1 MGLSYLATNPE
12 GQRWVI
18 TPEKTDYKENA
29 STNAADTYQTAIDLY
44 IAQEGKDGDEMKKM
58 VDKKK
63 ELLNKD
69 KANDDA
75 NKANAAL
82 NTANTKKN
90 EAYQNVVNIANNTV
104 GKDYKTQREFI
115 KQLDVDEA
123 TKTKL
128 ENSFNIFY
136 SNEKLPLASRWDP
149 KKALN
154 APVPL
159 SESYKN
165 TEFAATE
172 GTLDIVNAAL
182 KNASKAEPSKIF
194 NETDKKFTKKFIAQA
209 GFKSNEE
216 LVQFLEEQ
224 GETGTTLLTGLQAG
238 TLTKENLEKQ
248 KTKFDAT
255 ITELESK
262 KNNVGNTG
270 DVDTKFYK
278 TQTYIPSVKEAVAK
292 WETAKEEKDLD
303 VLLLYN
309 NDENDFY
316 RAHYAENS
324 PKDKSIRAYKAGR
337 IKNVNTEELLDID
350 KKLITNI
357 TALTPEERDAPGRTK
372 DATDATFEA
381 YLTKILGADE
391 IENTKKYGALA
402 QNVLK
407 DTIAELEKVKA
418 QEAQWDMYRN
428 LGGFAEI
435 LDLGSTLADSIRA
448 DVGVG
453 GFLPKGNDV
462 TKDLETQL
470 GNITGIQSHVTYNWQ
485 KWFDETLTKKYGID
499 YTEFAATEET
509 LDIVNAALKTEP
521 SKIFNE
527 TDKKFTKEFIAQAGF
542 KSNEELVQFL
552 GKQGETGTTLL
563 TVLQA
568 GTLTNENLENLEKQ
582 KTELDATIKELENK
596 KNRDLKLT
604 FKDGEKIPEE
614 VAVEASF
621 ARQFIDEYLKP
632 RFDYSKSM
640 DEFRDYM
647 NVDKEYKNP
656 FQTTD
661 RLTQIKDY
669 AYTQAKQ
676 IESKLKDETYN
687 ELYID
692 SNFDAAFYMN
702 PVDEY
707 ANENK
712 QNIYKK
718 QTETINATWESVQK
732 DPDQYIDLS
741 NSGSGTWAEYAYY
754 YGADLKN
761 QRDFAALHYDLIG
774 KRKNFDAAKDPAS
787 KLQEQLDKP
796 IYDKAQSIGTVFGEF
811 ITADGFADQLLK
823 NLNPLDNNEGW
834 KKVLAKFNL
843 DSDTSTDEVRD
854 AIKAG
859 ITTGSAQ
866 VIRDNIKELQELGKT
881 PTQKNLGA
889 SYIERPEEDTTS
901 TEKSELYN
909 KFKAAG
915 YKGTEQEFYS
925 DYMPDT
931 SPEDIRFLSSVTKG
945 KIPEIDTSF
954 LKSSDPFSMLDKIS
968 ELESPIPRS
977 TKKTKSDSYFKIGL
991 DDEEEDLPSADSFL
1005 GDYASLFK

>member
-1 MGLSYLATNPE
+1 MGLSYLATNLE
-12 GQRWVI
+12 GKRWLI
-18 TPEKTDYKENA
+18 TPEKTDYDESA
-29 STNAADTYQTAIDLY
+29 STSAAAKYQTAIDKY
-44 IAQEGKDGDEMKKM
+44 ISEGGKDGTEMKKM
-58 VDKKK
+58 VDKKAK
-63 ELLNKD
+63 LLTED
-69 KANDDA
+69 GANDTA

-82 NTANTKKN
+82 NIANTKKN
-90 EAYQNVVNIANNTV
+90 EAYQKVVNIAKNTV

-115 KQLDVDEA
+115 RQLDIDED

-128 ENSFNIFY
+128 ENSFDIFY
-136 SNEKLPLASRWDP
+136 SNEKVPSTSRWNP
-149 KKALN
+149 ENALE

-159 SESYKN
+159 SERSKN
-165 TEFAATE
+165 
-172 GTLDIVNAAL
+172 
-182 KNASKAEPSKIF
+182 K
-194 NETDKKFTKKFIAQA
+194 
-209 GFKSNEE
+209 
-216 LVQFLEEQ
+216 
-224 GETGTTLLTGLQAG
+224 
-238 TLTKENLEKQ
+238 
-248 KTKFDAT
+248 
-255 ITELESK
+255 
-262 KNNVGNTG
+262 G

-278 TQTYIPSVKEAVAK
+278 TQDIQSVKDAVTK
-292 WETAKEEKDLD
+292 WDTAVKEKDLD

-316 RAHYAENS
+316 RAHYADNS
-324 PKDKSIRAYKAGR
+324 PKDKSIRAYKAES
-337 IKNVNTEELLDID
+337 IEKVDKETLLNID
-350 KKLITNI
+350 KKLITDI
-357 TALTPEERDAPGRTK
+357 TALTPEEKSASGT
-372 DATDATFEA
+372 TFEA
-381 YLTKILGADE
+381 YLTNILGADE
-391 IENTKKYGALA
+391 IKNTKKYGALA

-453 GFLPKGNDV
+453 GFLPKGKDG

-470 GNITGIQSHVTYNWQ
+470 GNITGMQSHVTYNWQ

-509 LDIVNAALKTEP
+509 LDIVNAALKNALKTEP

-527 TDKKFTKEFIAQAGF
+527 TDKKFTKEFIEQAGF

-563 TVLQA
+563 TGLQA
-568 GTLTNENLENLEKQ
+568 GTLTKENLEDQ
-582 KTELDATIKELENK
+582 KTKLNKTIADLEGK
-596 KNRDLKLT
+596 KNRDLELT

-640 DEFRDYM
+640 DEFTDYM

-676 IESKLKDETYN
+676 IEEDLKDKTYN

-712 QNIYKK
+712 QAIYKE
-718 QTETINATWESVQK
+718 QIETINATWENVKKEPNQLI
-732 DPDQYIDLS
+732 DPT
-741 NSGSGTWAEYAYY
+741 NPGSGTWAEYAYY
-754 YGADLKN
+754 YGADLTK
-761 QRDFAALHYDLIG
+761 QKDFAALHYDLIG
-774 KRKNFDAAKDPAS
+774 KRSKFDAAEDPAS
-787 KLQEQLDKP
+787 KLQRQLNKP

-811 ITADGFADQLLK
+811 ITADGFADQVLK
-823 NLNPLDNNEGW
+823 TINPLDNNEGW
-834 KKVLAKFNL
+834 KKIINKFNL
-843 DSDTSTDEVRD
+843 DSDTSTDDVRD
-854 AIKAG
+854 AIKAS

-866 VIRDNIKELQELGKT
+866 VIRNNIKELQELGKT

-889 SYIERPEEDTTS
+889 SYIERPETDTAA

-909 KFKAAG
+909 KFKTAG

-925 DYMPDT
+925 NYMPDT
-931 SPEDIRFLSSVTKG
+931 SPEDIKFLSSVTKG

-954 LKSSDPFSMLDKIS
+954 LKSSDPFAMLDKIS
-968 ELESPIPRS
+968 ELESPVPKS
-977 TKKTKSDSYFKIGL
+977 TKKVKSDSYFKIGL

>member
-18 TPEKTDYKENA
+18 TPENTKNKKDESYDTTETTAAELTTDEGWGYDGKWYKQGQAHYPPNYEKPVTKTRSVD
-29 STNAADTYQTAIDLY
+29 DTDT
-44 IAQEGKDGDEMKKM
+44 
-58 VDKKK
+58 
-63 ELLNKD
+63 
-69 KANDDA
+69 
-75 NKANAAL
+75 

-128 ENSFNIFY
+128 VNSFNIFY

-159 SESYKN
+159 SERYK
-165 TEFAATE
+165 
-172 GTLDIVNAAL
+172 
-182 KNASKAEPSKIF
+182 
-194 NETDKKFTKKFIAQA
+194 
-209 GFKSNEE
+209 
-216 LVQFLEEQ
+216 
-224 GETGTTLLTGLQAG
+224 
-238 TLTKENLEKQ
+238 
-248 KTKFDAT
+248 
-255 ITELESK
+255 
-262 KNNVGNTG
+262 NTG
-270 DVDTKFYK
+270 DVNTEFYK
-278 TQTYIPSVKEAVAK
+278 TQDIPSVKEAVAK
-292 WETAKEEKDLD
+292 WETAKEEGDLD

-324 PKDKSIRAYKAGR
+324 PKDKSIRAYKTEK
-337 IKNVNTEELLDID
+337 IKDVDTEKLLDSD
-350 KKLITNI
+350 KKLITDI
-357 TALTPEERDAPGRTK
+357 TALTPEERDEPGRTK
-372 DATDATFEA
+372 DETDATFEA

-391 IENTKKYGALA
+391 IEDTKKYGALA

-453 GFLPKGNDV
+453 GFLPKGKDV

-470 GNITGIQSHVTYNWQ
+470 GNITGMQSHVTYNWQ

-509 LDIVNAALKTEP
+509 LDIVNAALKNASKTEP

-527 TDKKFTKEFIAQAGF
+527 TDKKFTKEFIAQTGF

-568 GTLTNENLENLEKQ
+568 GTLTKENLENLEKQ
-582 KTELDATIKELENK
+582 KTNLNATITELEGK
-596 KNRDLKLT
+596 KNRNLKLT

-669 AYTQAKQ
+669 AYTQAKE
-676 IESKLKDETYN
+676 IATNLKDETYN
-687 ELYID
+687 ELYIN
-692 SNFDAAFYMN
+692 STFDENFYMN
-702 PVDEY
+702 PVDKY
-707 ANENK
+707 ASENK

-732 DPDQYIDLS
+732 DPDQYIDLT
-741 NSGSGTWAEYAYY
+741 NPNSGTWAEYAYY
-754 YGADLKN
+754 HGADLTK
-761 QRDFAALHYDLIG
+761 QKDFATLHYDLIG
-774 KRKNFDAAKDPAS
+774 KRKNFDVAKDPAS
-787 KLQEQLDKP
+787 KLQEKLDLP
-796 IYDKAQSIGTVFGEF
+796 IYEKAQSIGTVFGEF
-811 ITADGFADQLLK
+811 ITADGFADQVVK
-823 NLNPLDNNEGW
+823 NINPLDNNEGW

-854 AIKAG
+854 AIKAS
-859 ITTGSAQ
+859 ITTGPAQ
-866 VIRDNIKELQELGKT
+866 IIRDNIKELQELGKT

-889 SYIERPEEDTTS
+889 SYIERPETDTTS

-909 KFKAAG
+909 KFKTAG

-925 DYMPDT
+925 NYMPDT

-945 KIPEIDTSF
+945 KIPEVDTSF
-954 LKSSDPFSMLDKIS
+954 LKGSDPFSMLDKIS

-977 TKKTKSDSYFKIGL
+977 TKKTKADSYFKIEL

>member
-18 TPEKTDYKENA
+18 TPENTENKKDESYDTTETTAAEWTTDEGWGADGKWYKQGKGHYPPPYEKSVTKTRSVD
-29 STNAADTYQTAIDLY
+29 DTDT
-44 IAQEGKDGDEMKKM
+44 
-58 VDKKK
+58 
-63 ELLNKD
+63 
-69 KANDDA
+69 
-75 NKANAAL
+75 

-90 EAYQNVVNIANNTV
+90 KAYQYLVNIANNTV

-136 SNEKLPLASRWDP
+136 SNEKLPLKSRWDP
-149 KKALN
+149 NKALN

-159 SESYKN
+159 SERYK
-165 TEFAATE
+165 
-172 GTLDIVNAAL
+172 
-182 KNASKAEPSKIF
+182 
-194 NETDKKFTKKFIAQA
+194 
-209 GFKSNEE
+209 
-216 LVQFLEEQ
+216 
-224 GETGTTLLTGLQAG
+224 
-238 TLTKENLEKQ
+238 
-248 KTKFDAT
+248 
-255 ITELESK
+255 
-262 KNNVGNTG
+262 NTG
-270 DVDTKFYK
+270 DVNTEFYK
-278 TQTYIPSVKEAVAK
+278 TQDIPSVKEAVAK

-309 NDENDFY
+309 NNENDFY

-324 PKDKSIRAYKAGR
+324 PKDKSIRAYKAEK
-337 IKNVNTEELLDID
+337 IKDVDTEKLLDID
-350 KKLITNI
+350 KKLITDI
-357 TALTPEERDAPGRTK
+357 AKLTPEQKDAPGT
-372 DATDATFEA
+372 TFEA
-381 YLTKILGADE
+381 YLTNILGADE
-391 IENTKKYGALA
+391 IEDTKKYGALA

-509 LDIVNAALKTEP
+509 LDIVNAALKNALKAEP

-527 TDKKFTKEFIAQAGF
+527 TDKKFTKEFIAQTGF

-563 TVLQA
+563 TGLQA
-568 GTLTNENLENLEKQ
+568 GTLTKENLEEQ
-582 KTELDATIKELENK
+582 KTKLDATITELESK

-669 AYTQAKQ
+669 AYEQAKQ
-676 IESKLKDETYN
+676 IATNLKDETYN
-687 ELYID
+687 ELYIN
-692 SNFDAAFYMN
+692 STFDENFYMN

-712 QNIYKK
+712 QNIYKE
-718 QTETINATWESVQK
+718 QTETINATWESVK
-732 DPDQYIDLS
+732 NNPDQLIDPTNPS
-741 NSGSGTWAEYAYY
+741 SGTWAEYAYY
-754 YGADLKN
+754 YGSDLTK

-787 KLQEQLDKP
+787 KLQEKLDQP
-796 IYDKAQSIGTVFGEF
+796 IYEKAQSIGTVFGEF

-834 KKVLAKFNL
+834 KKVLAKFDL

-945 KIPEIDTSF
+945 KIPEVDTSF

-968 ELESPIPRS
+968 ELESPVPRS

>member
-18 TPEKTDYKENA
+18 TPENTENKKDESYDTTETTAAEWTTDEGWGADGKWYKQGKGHYPPPYEKSVTKTRSVD
-29 STNAADTYQTAIDLY
+29 DTDT
-44 IAQEGKDGDEMKKM
+44 
-58 VDKKK
+58 
-63 ELLNKD
+63 
-69 KANDDA
+69 
-75 NKANAAL
+75 

-136 SNEKLPLASRWDP
+136 SNEKLPLKSRWDP
-149 KKALN
+149 NKALN

-159 SESYKN
+159 SERYK
-165 TEFAATE
+165 
-172 GTLDIVNAAL
+172 
-182 KNASKAEPSKIF
+182 
-194 NETDKKFTKKFIAQA
+194 
-209 GFKSNEE
+209 
-216 LVQFLEEQ
+216 
-224 GETGTTLLTGLQAG
+224 
-238 TLTKENLEKQ
+238 
-248 KTKFDAT
+248 
-255 ITELESK
+255 
-262 KNNVGNTG
+262 NTG
-270 DVDTKFYK
+270 DVNTEFYK
-278 TQTYIPSVKEAVAK
+278 TQDIPSVKEAVAK

-309 NDENDFY
+309 NNENDFY

-324 PKDKSIRAYKAGR
+324 PKDKSIRAYKAEK
-337 IKNVNTEELLDID
+337 IKDVDTEKLLDID
-350 KKLITNI
+350 KKLITDI
-357 TALTPEERDAPGRTK
+357 AKLTPEEKDAPGT
-372 DATDATFEA
+372 TFEA
-381 YLTKILGADE
+381 YLTNILGADE

-453 GFLPKGNDV
+453 GFLPKDNDV

-509 LDIVNAALKTEP
+509 LDIVNAALKNALKAEP

-527 TDKKFTKEFIAQAGF
+527 TDKKFTKEFIAQTGF

-563 TVLQA
+563 TGLQA
-568 GTLTNENLENLEKQ
+568 GTLTKENLEEQ
-582 KTELDATIKELENK
+582 KTKLDAIITELESK

-669 AYTQAKQ
+669 AYEQAKH
-676 IESKLKDETYN
+676 IATNLKDETYN
-687 ELYID
+687 ELYIN
-692 SNFDAAFYMN
+692 STFDENFYMN
-702 PVDEY
+702 PVDKY

-712 QNIYKK
+712 QNIYKE
-718 QTETINATWESVQK
+718 QTETINATWESVK
-732 DPDQYIDLS
+732 NNPDQLIDPT
-741 NSGSGTWAEYAYY
+741 NPGSGTWAEYAYY
-754 YGADLKN
+754 YGSDLKK

-787 KLQEQLDKP
+787 KLQEKLDQP
-796 IYDKAQSIGTVFGEF
+796 IYEKAQSIGTVFGEF

-834 KKVLAKFNL
+834 KKVLAKFDL

-945 KIPEIDTSF
+945 KIPEVDTSF

>member
-18 TPEKTDYKENA
+18 TPENTENKKDESYDTTETTAAEWTTDEGWGADGKWYKQGKGHYPPPYEKSVTKTRSVD
-29 STNAADTYQTAIDLY
+29 DTDT
-44 IAQEGKDGDEMKKM
+44 
-58 VDKKK
+58 
-63 ELLNKD
+63 
-69 KANDDA
+69 
-75 NKANAAL
+75 

-136 SNEKLPLASRWDP
+136 SNEKLPLKSRWDP
-149 KKALN
+149 NKALN

-159 SESYKN
+159 SERYK
-165 TEFAATE
+165 
-172 GTLDIVNAAL
+172 
-182 KNASKAEPSKIF
+182 
-194 NETDKKFTKKFIAQA
+194 
-209 GFKSNEE
+209 
-216 LVQFLEEQ
+216 
-224 GETGTTLLTGLQAG
+224 
-238 TLTKENLEKQ
+238 
-248 KTKFDAT
+248 
-255 ITELESK
+255 
-262 KNNVGNTG
+262 NTG
-270 DVDTKFYK
+270 DVNTEFYK
-278 TQTYIPSVKEAVAK
+278 TQDIPSVKEAVAK

-309 NDENDFY
+309 NNENDFY

-324 PKDKSIRAYKAGR
+324 PKDKSIRAYKAEK
-337 IKNVNTEELLDID
+337 IKDVDTEKLLDID
-350 KKLITNI
+350 KKLITDI
-357 TALTPEERDAPGRTK
+357 AKLTPEQKDAPGT
-372 DATDATFEA
+372 TFEA
-381 YLTKILGADE
+381 YLTNILGADE

-509 LDIVNAALKTEP
+509 LDIVNAALKNALKAEP

-527 TDKKFTKEFIAQAGF
+527 TDKKFTKEFIAQTGF

-563 TVLQA
+563 TGLQA
-568 GTLTNENLENLEKQ
+568 GTLTKENLEEQ
-582 KTELDATIKELENK
+582 KTKLDATITELESK

-669 AYTQAKQ
+669 AYEQAKQ
-676 IESKLKDETYN
+676 IATNLKDETYN
-687 ELYID
+687 ELYIN
-692 SNFDAAFYMN
+692 STFDENFYMN

-712 QNIYKK
+712 QNIYKE
-718 QTETINATWESVQK
+718 QTETINATWESVK
-732 DPDQYIDLS
+732 NNPDQLIDPT
-741 NSGSGTWAEYAYY
+741 NPGSGTWAEYAYY
-754 YGADLKN
+754 YGSDLTK

-787 KLQEQLDKP
+787 KLQEKLDQP
-796 IYDKAQSIGTVFGEF
+796 IYEKAQSIGTVFGEF

-834 KKVLAKFNL
+834 KKVLAKFDL

-945 KIPEIDTSF
+945 KIPEVDTSF

-968 ELESPIPRS
+968 ELESPVPRS

>member
-18 TPEKTDYKENA
+18 TREKTDNTKTVTHDYEETQPA
-29 STNAADTYQTAIDLY
+29 ELTNAAGFDA
-44 IAQEGKDGDEMKKM
+44 EGKYHKQGEWYYTAPKTVSKS
-58 VDKKK
+58 KQI
-63 ELLNKD
+63 EQ
-69 KANDDA
+69 ADDI
-75 NKANAAL
+75 L

-128 ENSFNIFY
+128 ENSFDIFY
-136 SNEKLPLASRWDP
+136 SNEKLPLKDRWDP
-149 KKALN
+149 NKALN

-159 SESYKN
+159 SERYKN
-165 TEFAATE
+165 NIE
-172 GTLDIVNAAL
+172 
-182 KNASKAEPSKIF
+182 
-194 NETDKKFTKKFIAQA
+194 
-209 GFKSNEE
+209 
-216 LVQFLEEQ
+216 
-224 GETGTTLLTGLQAG
+224 
-238 TLTKENLEKQ
+238 
-248 KTKFDAT
+248 
-255 ITELESK
+255 
-262 KNNVGNTG
+262 NTG
-270 DVDTKFYK
+270 DVNTEFYK
-278 TQTYIPSVKEAVAK
+278 TQDIPSVKEAVAK

-309 NDENDFY
+309 NNENDFY

-324 PKDKSIRAYKAGR
+324 PKDKSIRAYKAEK
-337 IKNVNTEELLDID
+337 IKDVDKETLLETD
-350 KKLITNI
+350 KKLITDI
-357 TALTPEERDAPGRTK
+357 AKLTPEEIQNSNTP
-372 DATDATFEA
+372 FEA

-407 DTIAELEKVKA
+407 DTIAELEKVKN

-435 LDLGSTLADSIRA
+435 LDIGSTLVNSIQA

-453 GFLPKGNDV
+453 GFLPKGSDI
-462 TKDLETQL
+462 TKGLETQL
-470 GNITGIQSHVTYNWQ
+470 GNITGIQSNVTYNWQ

-509 LDIVNAALKTEP
+509 LDIVNAALKNTLKTEP

-527 TDKKFTKEFIAQAGF
+527 TDKKFTKEFIEQAGF
-542 KSNEELVQFL
+542 KSNEDLVEFL
-552 GKQGETGTTLL
+552 GKQGETGTILL
-563 TVLQA
+563 TGLQA
-568 GTLTNENLENLEKQ
+568 GTLTKEDLEKQ
-582 KTELDATIKELENK
+582 KTNLNTTITELEGK
-596 KNRDLKLT
+596 KNRNLKLT
-604 FKDGEKIPEE
+604 FKDGKEIPEE

-669 AYTQAKQ
+669 AYSQAKQ
-676 IESKLKDETYN
+676 IETNLKDQNYN
-687 ELYID
+687 ENVMD
-692 SNFDAAFYMN
+692 SNFDADFYMN
-702 PVDEY
+702 PIDEY

-712 QNIYKK
+712 QAMYKIQREK
-718 QTETINATWESVQK
+718 INTTWQNVKK
-732 DPDQYIDLS
+732 DPTQLIDPT
-741 NSGSGTWAEYAYY
+741 NPGSGTWAEYAYY
-754 YGADLKN
+754 YGSDLTK

-774 KRKNFDAAKDPAS
+774 KRNNFDAAKDPAS
-787 KLQEQLDKP
+787 KLQEQLNKP

-811 ITADGFADQLLK
+811 ITADGFADKVVKTLG
-823 NLNPLDNNEGW
+823 PLDTNEGW

-843 DSDTSTDEVRD
+843 DADTPQDEIKD
-854 AIKAG
+854 AIKLS
-859 ITTGSAQ
+859 ITTGSAKA
-866 VIRDNIKELQELGKT
+866 IRDNIKELQELGET
-881 PTQKNLGA
+881 PTQKTLGV
-889 SYIERPEEDTTS
+889 SYIERPEVDTTS

-909 KFKAAG
+909 KFKTAG

-925 DYMPDT
+925 MYMPDT
-931 SPEDIRFLSSVTKG
+931 SPEDIKFLSSIASG
-945 KIPEIDTSF
+945 KTPTIDTSF
-954 LKSSDPFSMLDKIS
+954 LKSSDSFEILDKIS
-968 ELESPIPRS
+968 ELESPVPTL
-977 TKKTKSDSYFKIGL
+977 TKKVKSDSYFKIGL

>member
-18 TPEKTDYKENA
+18 TPENTENKKDESYDTTETTAAEWTTDEGWGADGKWYKQGKGHYPPPYEKSVTKTRSVD
-29 STNAADTYQTAIDLY
+29 DTDT
-44 IAQEGKDGDEMKKM
+44 
-58 VDKKK
+58 
-63 ELLNKD
+63 
-69 KANDDA
+69 
-75 NKANAAL
+75 

-90 EAYQNVVNIANNTV
+90 KAYQNVVNIANNTV

-136 SNEKLPLASRWDP
+136 SNEKLPLKSRWDP
-149 KKALN
+149 NKALN

-159 SESYKN
+159 SERYK
-165 TEFAATE
+165 
-172 GTLDIVNAAL
+172 
-182 KNASKAEPSKIF
+182 
-194 NETDKKFTKKFIAQA
+194 
-209 GFKSNEE
+209 
-216 LVQFLEEQ
+216 
-224 GETGTTLLTGLQAG
+224 
-238 TLTKENLEKQ
+238 
-248 KTKFDAT
+248 
-255 ITELESK
+255 
-262 KNNVGNTG
+262 NTG
-270 DVDTKFYK
+270 DVNTEFYK
-278 TQTYIPSVKEAVAK
+278 TQDIPSVKEAVAK

-309 NDENDFY
+309 NNENDFY
-316 RAHYAENS
+316 RAHYAEKS
-324 PKDKSIRAYKAGR
+324 PKDKSIRAYKTEK
-337 IKNVNTEELLDID
+337 IKDVDTEKLLDID
-350 KKLITNI
+350 KKLITDI
-357 TALTPEERDAPGRTK
+357 AKLTPEQKDAPGT
-372 DATDATFEA
+372 TFEA
-381 YLTKILGADE
+381 YLTNILGADE

-509 LDIVNAALKTEP
+509 LDIVNAALKNALKAEP

-527 TDKKFTKEFIAQAGF
+527 TDKKFTKEFIAQTGF

-563 TVLQA
+563 TGLQA
-568 GTLTNENLENLEKQ
+568 GTLTKENLEEQ
-582 KTELDATIKELENK
+582 KTKLDATITELESK

-669 AYTQAKQ
+669 AYEQAKQ
-676 IESKLKDETYN
+676 IATNLKDETYN
-687 ELYID
+687 ELYIN
-692 SNFDAAFYMN
+692 STFDENFYMN

-712 QNIYKK
+712 QNIYKE
-718 QTETINATWESVQK
+718 QTETINATWESVK
-732 DPDQYIDLS
+732 NNPDQLIDPTNPS
-741 NSGSGTWAEYAYY
+741 SGTWAEYAYY
-754 YGADLKN
+754 YGSDLTK

-787 KLQEQLDKP
+787 KLQEKLDQP
-796 IYDKAQSIGTVFGEF
+796 IYEKAQSIGTVFGEF

-834 KKVLAKFNL
+834 KKVLAKFDL

-945 KIPEIDTSF
+945 KIPEVDTSF

-968 ELESPIPRS
+968 ELESPVPRS

>member
-18 TPEKTDYKENA
+18 TPENTENKKDESYDTTETTAAEWTTDEGWGYDGKWYKQGQGHYPPNYEKPVTKTRSVD
-29 STNAADTYQTAIDLY
+29 DTDT
-44 IAQEGKDGDEMKKM
+44 
-58 VDKKK
+58 
-63 ELLNKD
+63 
-69 KANDDA
+69 
-75 NKANAAL
+75 

-104 GKDYKTQREFI
+104 GKDYKIQREFI

-128 ENSFNIFY
+128 VNSFNIFY
-136 SNEKLPLASRWDP
+136 SNEKLPLSSRWDP

-159 SESYKN
+159 SERYKN
-165 TEFAATE
+165 NIE
-172 GTLDIVNAAL
+172 
-182 KNASKAEPSKIF
+182 
-194 NETDKKFTKKFIAQA
+194 
-209 GFKSNEE
+209 
-216 LVQFLEEQ
+216 
-224 GETGTTLLTGLQAG
+224 
-238 TLTKENLEKQ
+238 
-248 KTKFDAT
+248 
-255 ITELESK
+255 
-262 KNNVGNTG
+262 NTG
-270 DVDTKFYK
+270 DVNTEFYK
-278 TQTYIPSVKEAVAK
+278 TQDIPSVKEAVAK
-292 WETAKEEKDLD
+292 WETAKEEGDLD

-324 PKDKSIRAYKAGR
+324 PKDKSIRAYKTEK
-337 IKNVNTEELLDID
+337 IKDVDTEKLLDID
-350 KKLITNI
+350 KKLITDI
-357 TALTPEERDAPGRTK
+357 TALTPGERAAPGRTK

-391 IENTKKYGALA
+391 IEDTKKYGALA

-521 SKIFNE
+521 SKIFNA
-527 TDKKFTKEFIAQAGF
+527 TDKKFTKEFIAQTGF

-552 GKQGETGTTLL
+552 GKQGETGATLL
-563 TVLQA
+563 TSLQA
-568 GTLTNENLENLEKQ
+568 GTLTEENLENLEKQ
-582 KTELDATIKELENK
+582 KTKLDATITELENK

-669 AYTQAKQ
+669 AYTQAKG
-676 IESKLKDETYN
+676 IAENLKYKEYN

-702 PVDEY
+702 PEDKY

-718 QTETINATWESVQK
+718 QTETINATWDSVKK
-732 DPDQYIDLS
+732 DPNQPIDLT
-741 NSGSGTWAEYAYY
+741 NPGSGTWAEYAYY
-754 YGADLKN
+754 YGADLTE

-787 KLQEQLDKP
+787 KLQEKLDQP
-796 IYDKAQSIGTVFGEF
+796 IYEKAQSIGTVFGEF

-889 SYIERPEEDTTS
+889 SYIERPETDTTS

-909 KFKAAG
+909 KFKTAG

-925 DYMPDT
+925 NYMPDT

-945 KIPEIDTSF
+945 KIPEVDTSF

-968 ELESPIPRS
+968 ELESPIPKS
-977 TKKTKSDSYFKIGL
+977 TKKTKSDSYFKIEL

>member
-1 MGLSYLATNPE
+1 
-12 GQRWVI
+12 VI
-18 TPEKTDYKENA
+18 TRENTENKKNESYDTTETTAAEWTTDEGWGADGKWYEQGKGHYPPPYEKSVTKTRSVDDTD
-29 STNAADTYQTAIDLY
+29 T
-44 IAQEGKDGDEMKKM
+44 
-58 VDKKK
+58 
-63 ELLNKD
+63 
-69 KANDDA
+69 
-75 NKANAAL
+75 

-90 EAYQNVVNIANNTV
+90 KAYQNVVNIANNTV
-104 GKDYKTQREFI
+104 GGEYKKHREFI
-115 KQLDVDEA
+115 RQLDIDEA

-128 ENSFNIFY
+128 ENSFDIFY
-136 SNEKLPLASRWDP
+136 SNEKLPLESRWDP
-149 KKALN
+149 TKALN

-172 GTLDIVNAAL
+172 ETLDIVNAAL
-182 KNASKAEPSKIF
+182 KNASKTEPSKIF
-194 NETDKKFTKKFIAQA
+194 NETDKKFTKKFIEQA

-216 LVQFLEEQ
+216 LVQLLEEQ

-238 TLTKENLEKQ
+238 TLTKENLEEQ
-248 KTKFDAT
+248 KTKLDAT

-278 TQTYIPSVKEAVAK
+278 TQTYIPSVKNAIDEWERAK
-292 WETAKEEKDLD
+292 KENDLD

-357 TALTPEERDAPGRTK
+357 TALTPEQKDAPGT
-372 DATDATFEA
+372 TFEA
-381 YLTKILGADE
+381 YLANILGADE
-391 IENTKKYGALA
+391 IKNTKKYGALA

-509 LDIVNAALKTEP
+509 LDIVNAALKNASKTEP

-527 TDKKFTKEFIAQAGF
+527 TDKKFTKKFIEQAGF
-542 KSNEELVQFL
+542 KSNEELVQL
-552 GKQGETGTTLL
+552 LEEQGETGTTLL
-563 TVLQA
+563 TGLQA
-568 GTLTNENLENLEKQ
+568 GTLTKENLEEQ
-582 KTELDATIKELENK
+582 KTKLDATITELESK

-669 AYTQAKQ
+669 AYEQAKQ
-676 IESKLKDETYN
+676 IATNLKDETYN
-687 ELYID
+687 ELYIN
-692 SNFDAAFYMN
+692 STFDENFYMN

-712 QNIYKK
+712 QNIYKE
-718 QTETINATWESVQK
+718 QTETINATWESVK
-732 DPDQYIDLS
+732 NNPDQLIDPT
-741 NSGSGTWAEYAYY
+741 NPGSGTWAEYAYY
-754 YGADLKN
+754 YGSDLTK

-787 KLQEQLDKP
+787 KLQEKLDQP
-796 IYDKAQSIGTVFGEF
+796 IYEKAQSIGTVFGEF
-811 ITADGFADQLLK
+811 ITADGFADQVVK
-823 NLNPLDNNEGW
+823 NINPLDNNEGW
-834 KKVLAKFNL
+834 KKVITKFNL

-854 AIKAG
+854 AIKAS
-859 ITTGSAQ
+859 ITTGSSQ
-866 VIRDNIKELQELGKT
+866 VIRNNIKELQELGKT

-889 SYIERPEEDTTS
+889 SYIERPEADTTS
-901 TEKSELYN
+901 AEKSELYN

-925 DYMPDT
+925 NYMPDT

-945 KIPEIDTSF
+945 KIPEVDTSF
-954 LKSSDPFSMLDKIS
+954 LKGSDPFAMLDKIS

-977 TKKTKSDSYFKIGL
+977 TKKAKSDSYFKIGL

>member
-18 TPEKTDYKENA
+18 TREKTDNTKTVTYEETQPPEL
-29 STNAADTYQTAIDLY
+29 TNAAGFDAKGKYHKQGEWYYTAPKTVSKSEQQ
-44 IAQEGKDGDEMKKM
+44 A
-58 VDKKK
+58 
-63 ELLNKD
+63 
-69 KANDDA
+69 DDI
-75 NKANAAL
+75 L

-149 KKALN
+149 NKALN

-159 SESYKN
+159 SERYKN

-372 DATDATFEA
+372 DETDATFEA

>member
-18 TPEKTDYKENA
+18 TPENTENKKDESYDTTETTAAEWTTDEGWGADGKWYKQGKGHYPPPYEKSVTKTRSVD
-29 STNAADTYQTAIDLY
+29 DTDT
-44 IAQEGKDGDEMKKM
+44 
-58 VDKKK
+58 
-63 ELLNKD
+63 
-69 KANDDA
+69 
-75 NKANAAL
+75 

-90 EAYQNVVNIANNTV
+90 KAYQNVVNIANNTV

-136 SNEKLPLASRWDP
+136 SNEKLPLKSRWDP
-149 KKALN
+149 NKALN

-159 SESYKN
+159 SERYK
-165 TEFAATE
+165 
-172 GTLDIVNAAL
+172 
-182 KNASKAEPSKIF
+182 
-194 NETDKKFTKKFIAQA
+194 
-209 GFKSNEE
+209 
-216 LVQFLEEQ
+216 
-224 GETGTTLLTGLQAG
+224 
-238 TLTKENLEKQ
+238 
-248 KTKFDAT
+248 
-255 ITELESK
+255 
-262 KNNVGNTG
+262 NTG
-270 DVDTKFYK
+270 DVNTEFYK
-278 TQTYIPSVKEAVAK
+278 TQDIPSVKEAVAK

-309 NDENDFY
+309 NNENDFY
-316 RAHYAENS
+316 RAHYAEKS
-324 PKDKSIRAYKAGR
+324 PKDKSIRAYKTEK
-337 IKNVNTEELLDID
+337 IKDVDTEKLLDID
-350 KKLITNI
+350 KKLITDI
-357 TALTPEERDAPGRTK
+357 AKLTPEQKDAPGT
-372 DATDATFEA
+372 TFEA
-381 YLTKILGADE
+381 YLTNILGADE

-453 GFLPKGNDV
+453 GFLPKDNDV

-509 LDIVNAALKTEP
+509 LDIVNAALKNALKAEP

-527 TDKKFTKEFIAQAGF
+527 TDKKFTKEFIAQTGF

-563 TVLQA
+563 TGLQA
-568 GTLTNENLENLEKQ
+568 GTLTKENLEEQ
-582 KTELDATIKELENK
+582 KTKLDATITELESK

-669 AYTQAKQ
+669 AYEQAKQ
-676 IESKLKDETYN
+676 IATNLKDETYN
-687 ELYID
+687 ELYIN
-692 SNFDAAFYMN
+692 STFDENFYMN
-702 PVDEY
+702 PVDKY

-712 QNIYKK
+712 QNIYKE
-718 QTETINATWESVQK
+718 QTETINATWESVK
-732 DPDQYIDLS
+732 NNPDQLIDPT
-741 NSGSGTWAEYAYY
+741 NPGSGTWAEYAYY
-754 YGADLKN
+754 YGSDLTK

-787 KLQEQLDKP
+787 KLQEKLDQP
-796 IYDKAQSIGTVFGEF
+796 IYEKAQSIGTVFGEF

-834 KKVLAKFNL
+834 KKVLAKFDL

-945 KIPEIDTSF
+945 KIPEVDTSF

-968 ELESPIPRS
+968 ELESPVPRS

>member
-18 TPEKTDYKENA
+18 TPENTENKKDESYDTTETTAAEWTTNEGWGADGKWYKQGKGHYPPPYEKSVTKTRSVD
-29 STNAADTYQTAIDLY
+29 DTDT
-44 IAQEGKDGDEMKKM
+44 
-58 VDKKK
+58 
-63 ELLNKD
+63 
-69 KANDDA
+69 
-75 NKANAAL
+75 

-90 EAYQNVVNIANNTV
+90 EAYQKVVKIANNTV
-104 GKDYKTQREFI
+104 GGEYKKHREFI
-115 KQLDVDEA
+115 RQLDIDEA

-128 ENSFNIFY
+128 ENSFDIFY
-136 SNEKLPLASRWDP
+136 SNEKLPLKDRWDP
-149 KKALN
+149 NKALN

-159 SESYKN
+159 SERYK
-165 TEFAATE
+165 
-172 GTLDIVNAAL
+172 
-182 KNASKAEPSKIF
+182 
-194 NETDKKFTKKFIAQA
+194 
-209 GFKSNEE
+209 
-216 LVQFLEEQ
+216 
-224 GETGTTLLTGLQAG
+224 
-238 TLTKENLEKQ
+238 
-248 KTKFDAT
+248 
-255 ITELESK
+255 
-262 KNNVGNTG
+262 NTG
-270 DVDTKFYK
+270 DVNTEFYK
-278 TQTYIPSVKEAVAK
+278 TQDIPSVKEAVAK

-309 NDENDFY
+309 NNENDFY

-324 PKDKSIRAYKAGR
+324 PKDKSIRAYKTEK
-337 IKNVNTEELLDID
+337 IKDVDTEKLLDID
-350 KKLITNI
+350 KKLITDI
-357 TALTPEERDAPGRTK
+357 AKLTPEEKDAPGT
-372 DATDATFEA
+372 TFEA
-381 YLTKILGADE
+381 YLTNILGADE
-391 IENTKKYGALA
+391 IEDTKKYGALA

-509 LDIVNAALKTEP
+509 LDIVNAALKNALKAEP

-527 TDKKFTKEFIAQAGF
+527 TDKKFTKEFIAQTGF

-563 TVLQA
+563 TGLQA
-568 GTLTNENLENLEKQ
+568 GTLTKENLEEQ
-582 KTELDATIKELENK
+582 KTKLDAIITELESK

-647 NVDKEYKNP
+647 SVDKEYKNP

-669 AYTQAKQ
+669 AYEQAKQ
-676 IESKLKDETYN
+676 IATNLKDETYN
-687 ELYID
+687 ELYIN
-692 SNFDAAFYMN
+692 STFDENFYMN

-712 QNIYKK
+712 QNIYKE
-718 QTETINATWESVQK
+718 QTETINAIWESVK
-732 DPDQYIDLS
+732 NNPDQLIDPT
-741 NSGSGTWAEYAYY
+741 NPGSGTWAEYAYY
-754 YGADLKN
+754 YGSDLKK

-787 KLQEQLDKP
+787 KLQEKLDQP
-796 IYDKAQSIGTVFGEF
+796 IYEKAQSIGTVFGEF

-834 KKVLAKFNL
+834 KKVLAKFDL

-945 KIPEIDTSF
+945 KIPEVDTSF

-968 ELESPIPRS
+968 ELESPVPRS

>member
-18 TPEKTDYKENA
+18 TPENTENKKDESYDTTETTAAEWTTDEGWGADGKWYKQGKGHYPPPYEKSVTKTRSVD
-29 STNAADTYQTAIDLY
+29 DTDT
-44 IAQEGKDGDEMKKM
+44 
-58 VDKKK
+58 
-63 ELLNKD
+63 
-69 KANDDA
+69 
-75 NKANAAL
+75 

-136 SNEKLPLASRWDP
+136 SNEKLPLKSRWDP
-149 KKALN
+149 NKALN

-159 SESYKN
+159 SERYK
-165 TEFAATE
+165 
-172 GTLDIVNAAL
+172 
-182 KNASKAEPSKIF
+182 
-194 NETDKKFTKKFIAQA
+194 
-209 GFKSNEE
+209 
-216 LVQFLEEQ
+216 
-224 GETGTTLLTGLQAG
+224 
-238 TLTKENLEKQ
+238 
-248 KTKFDAT
+248 
-255 ITELESK
+255 
-262 KNNVGNTG
+262 NTG
-270 DVDTKFYK
+270 DVNTEFYK
-278 TQTYIPSVKEAVAK
+278 TQDIPSVKEAVAK

-309 NDENDFY
+309 NNENDFY

-324 PKDKSIRAYKAGR
+324 PKDKSIRAYKAEK
-337 IKNVNTEELLDID
+337 IKDVDTEKLLDID
-350 KKLITNI
+350 KKLITDI
-357 TALTPEERDAPGRTK
+357 AKLTPEQKDAPGT
-372 DATDATFEA
+372 TFEA
-381 YLTKILGADE
+381 YLTNILGADE
-391 IENTKKYGALA
+391 IEDTKKYGALA

-453 GFLPKGNDV
+453 GFLPKDNDV

-509 LDIVNAALKTEP
+509 LDIVNAALKNALKAEP

-527 TDKKFTKEFIAQAGF
+527 TDKKFTKEFIAQTGF

-563 TVLQA
+563 TGLQA
-568 GTLTNENLENLEKQ
+568 GTLTKENLEEQ
-582 KTELDATIKELENK
+582 KTKLDAIITELESK

-669 AYTQAKQ
+669 AYEQAKQ
-676 IESKLKDETYN
+676 IATNLKDETYN
-687 ELYID
+687 ELYIN
-692 SNFDAAFYMN
+692 STFDENFYMN

-712 QNIYKK
+712 QNIYKE
-718 QTETINATWESVQK
+718 QTETINATWESVK
-732 DPDQYIDLS
+732 NNPDQLIDPTNPS
-741 NSGSGTWAEYAYY
+741 SGTWAEYAYY
-754 YGADLKN
+754 YGSDLKK

-787 KLQEQLDKP
+787 KLQEKLDQP
-796 IYDKAQSIGTVFGEF
+796 IYEKAQSIGTVFGEF

-834 KKVLAKFNL
+834 KKVLAKFDL

-945 KIPEIDTSF
+945 KIPEVDTSF

>member
-18 TPEKTDYKENA
+18 TPEKTDNTKTVTYEETQPAEATTAAGFDAAGKYHKEGELYFTA
-29 STNAADTYQTAIDLY
+29 PKTVSKSEQQADDI
-44 IAQEGKDGDEMKKM
+44 
-58 VDKKK
+58 
-63 ELLNKD
+63 
-69 KANDDA
+69 
-75 NKANAAL
+75 L

-115 KQLDVDEA
+115 KKLDVDEA

-136 SNEKLPLASRWDP
+136 SNEKLPLKSRWDP
-149 KKALN
+149 TKALN

-216 LVQFLEEQ
+216 LVQLLEEQ

-238 TLTKENLEKQ
+238 TLTKENLEEQ

-278 TQTYIPSVKEAVAK
+278 TQTYIPSVKNAIDEWERAK
-292 WETAKEEKDLD
+292 KENDLD

-350 KKLITNI
+350 KKLITKLITDI
-357 TALTPEERDAPGRTK
+357 TALTPKERAALGRTK
-372 DATDATFEA
+372 DATDETFED
-381 YLTKILGADE
+381 YLTKILGSDE

-418 QEAQWDMYRN
+418 QETQWDMYRN

-527 TDKKFTKEFIAQAGF
+527 TDKKFTKEFIAQTGF

-568 GTLTNENLENLEKQ
+568 GTLTKENLENLEKQ
-582 KTELDATIKELENK
+582 KTNLNATITELEGK
-596 KNRDLKLT
+596 KNRNLKLT

-669 AYTQAKQ
+669 AYTEAKR
-676 IESKLKDETYN
+676 IAENLKDKTYN
-687 ELYID
+687 EYFID
-692 SNFDAAFYMN
+692 SNFDENFYMN
-702 PVDEY
+702 PEDKY

-718 QTETINATWESVQK
+718 QTETINATWDSVKK
-732 DPDQYIDLS
+732 DPNQPIDTI
-741 NSGSGTWAEYAYY
+741 NPDSGTWAQYAYY

-774 KRKNFDAAKDPAS
+774 KRKNFDAARDPAS
-787 KLQEQLDKP
+787 KLQEKLDQP
-796 IYDKAQSIGTVFGEF
+796 IYEKAQSIGTVFGEF

-889 SYIERPEEDTTS
+889 SYIERPETDTTS

-909 KFKAAG
+909 KFKTAG

-931 SPEDIRFLSSVTKG
+931 SPEDIKFLSSVTKG
-945 KIPEIDTSF
+945 KIPEVDTSF

>member
-18 TPEKTDYKENA
+18 TPEKTDNTKTVTYEETQPAEATTAAGFDAAGKYHKEGELYFTA
-29 STNAADTYQTAIDLY
+29 PKTVSKSEQQADDI
-44 IAQEGKDGDEMKKM
+44 
-58 VDKKK
+58 
-63 ELLNKD
+63 
-69 KANDDA
+69 
-75 NKANAAL
+75 L

-128 ENSFNIFY
+128 VNSFNIFY
-136 SNEKLPLASRWDP
+136 SNEKLPLSSRWDP

-159 SESYKN
+159 SERYKN
-165 TEFAATE
+165 NIE
-172 GTLDIVNAAL
+172 
-182 KNASKAEPSKIF
+182 
-194 NETDKKFTKKFIAQA
+194 
-209 GFKSNEE
+209 
-216 LVQFLEEQ
+216 
-224 GETGTTLLTGLQAG
+224 
-238 TLTKENLEKQ
+238 
-248 KTKFDAT
+248 
-255 ITELESK
+255 
-262 KNNVGNTG
+262 NTG
-270 DVDTKFYK
+270 DVNTEFYK
-278 TQTYIPSVKEAVAK
+278 TQDIPSVKEAVAK
-292 WETAKEEKDLD
+292 WETAKKEEDLD

-324 PKDKSIRAYKAGR
+324 PKDKSIRAYKTEK
-337 IKNVNTEELLDID
+337 IKDVDTEKLLDSD
-350 KKLITNI
+350 KNLITDI
-357 TALTPEERDAPGRTK
+357 TALTPEERGALNRIK
-372 DATDATFEA
+372 DETDVTFEA

-418 QEAQWDMYRN
+418 QETQWDMYRN

-527 TDKKFTKEFIAQAGF
+527 TDKKFTKEFIAQTGF

-568 GTLTNENLENLEKQ
+568 GTLTKENLENLEKQ
-582 KTELDATIKELENK
+582 KTNLNATITELEGK
-596 KNRDLKLT
+596 KNRNLKLT

-669 AYTQAKQ
+669 AYEQAKQ
-676 IESKLKDETYN
+676 IATNLKYETYN

-692 SNFDAAFYMN
+692 STFDENFYMN

-712 QNIYKK
+712 QNIYKE
-718 QTETINATWESVQK
+718 QTETINATWESVK
-732 DPDQYIDLS
+732 NNPDQLIDPT
-741 NSGSGTWAEYAYY
+741 NPGSGTWAEYAYY
-754 YGADLKN
+754 YGSDLTK

-787 KLQEQLDKP
+787 KLQEKLDQP
-796 IYDKAQSIGTVFGEF
+796 IYEKAQSIGTVFGEF

-889 SYIERPEEDTTS
+889 SYIERPETDTTS

-909 KFKAAG
+909 KFKTAG

-931 SPEDIRFLSSVTKG
+931 SPEDIKFLSSVTKG
-945 KIPEIDTSF
+945 KIPEVDTSF

>member
-1 MGLSYLATNPE
+1 M
-12 GQRWVI
+12 
-18 TPEKTDYKENA
+18 
-29 STNAADTYQTAIDLY
+29 
-44 IAQEGKDGDEMKKM
+44 
-58 VDKKK
+58 
-63 ELLNKD
+63 
-69 KANDDA
+69 
-75 NKANAAL
+75 
-82 NTANTKKN
+82 
-90 EAYQNVVNIANNTV
+90 
-104 GKDYKTQREFI
+104 
-115 KQLDVDEA
+115 
-123 TKTKL
+123 
-128 ENSFNIFY
+128 
-136 SNEKLPLASRWDP
+136 
-149 KKALN
+149 
-154 APVPL
+154 
-159 SESYKN
+159 
-165 TEFAATE
+165 
-172 GTLDIVNAAL
+172 
-182 KNASKAEPSKIF
+182 
-194 NETDKKFTKKFIAQA
+194 
-209 GFKSNEE
+209 
-216 LVQFLEEQ
+216 
-224 GETGTTLLTGLQAG
+224 
-238 TLTKENLEKQ
+238 
-248 KTKFDAT
+248 
-255 ITELESK
+255 
-262 KNNVGNTG
+262 
-270 DVDTKFYK
+270 
-278 TQTYIPSVKEAVAK
+278 
-292 WETAKEEKDLD
+292 
-303 VLLLYN
+303 
-309 NDENDFY
+309 
-316 RAHYAENS
+316 
-324 PKDKSIRAYKAGR
+324 
-337 IKNVNTEELLDID
+337 
-350 KKLITNI
+350 
-357 TALTPEERDAPGRTK
+357 
-372 DATDATFEA
+372 
-381 YLTKILGADE
+381 
-391 IENTKKYGALA
+391 
-402 QNVLK
+402 
-407 DTIAELEKVKA
+407 
-418 QEAQWDMYRN
+418 
-428 LGGFAEI
+428 
-435 LDLGSTLADSIRA
+435 
-448 DVGVG
+448 
-453 GFLPKGNDV
+453 

-509 LDIVNAALKTEP
+509 LDIVNAALKNALKTEP

-527 TDKKFTKEFIAQAGF
+527 TDKKFTKEFIAQTGF

-568 GTLTNENLENLEKQ
+568 ETLTKENLENLEEQ
-582 KTELDATIKELENK
+582 KTKLDATITELESK

-676 IESKLKDETYN
+676 IATNLKDETYN

-692 SNFDAAFYMN
+692 STFDENFYMN

-712 QNIYKK
+712 QNIYKE
-718 QTETINATWESVQK
+718 QTETINATWESVK
-732 DPDQYIDLS
+732 NNPDQLIDPT
-741 NSGSGTWAEYAYY
+741 NPGSGTWAEYAYY
-754 YGADLKN
+754 YGSDLTK

-787 KLQEQLDKP
+787 KLQEKLDQP
-796 IYDKAQSIGTVFGEF
+796 IYEKAQSIGTVFGEF

-889 SYIERPEEDTTS
+889 SYIERPEVDTTS

-931 SPEDIRFLSSVTKG
+931 SPEDIRFLSSVTKS

-968 ELESPIPRS
+968 ELESPVPKT
-977 TKKTKSDSYFKIGL
+977 TKKVKSDS
-991 DDEEEDLPSADSFL
+991 
-1005 GDYASLFK
+1005 

>member
-18 TPEKTDYKENA
+18 TREKTDNTKTVTHDYEETQPA
-29 STNAADTYQTAIDLY
+29 ELTNAAGFDA
-44 IAQEGKDGDEMKKM
+44 EGKYHKQGEWYYTAPKTVSKS
-58 VDKKK
+58 KQI
-63 ELLNKD
+63 EQ
-69 KANDDA
+69 ADDI
-75 NKANAAL
+75 L

-128 ENSFNIFY
+128 ENSFDIFY
-136 SNEKLPLASRWDP
+136 SNEKLPLKDRWDP
-149 KKALN
+149 NKALN

-159 SESYKN
+159 SERYKN
-165 TEFAATE
+165 NIE
-172 GTLDIVNAAL
+172 
-182 KNASKAEPSKIF
+182 
-194 NETDKKFTKKFIAQA
+194 
-209 GFKSNEE
+209 
-216 LVQFLEEQ
+216 
-224 GETGTTLLTGLQAG
+224 
-238 TLTKENLEKQ
+238 
-248 KTKFDAT
+248 
-255 ITELESK
+255 
-262 KNNVGNTG
+262 NTG
-270 DVDTKFYK
+270 DVNTEFYK
-278 TQTYIPSVKEAVAK
+278 TQDIPSVKEAVAK

-309 NDENDFY
+309 NNENDFY

-324 PKDKSIRAYKAGR
+324 PKDKSIRAYKAAS
-337 IKNVNTEELLDID
+337 IKDVDTEKLLDID
-350 KKLITNI
+350 KKFITDI
-357 TALTPEERDAPGRTK
+357 AKLTPEEKDAPKT
-372 DATDATFEA
+372 TFEA
-381 YLTKILGADE
+381 YLTNILGADE

-462 TKDLETQL
+462 TKNLETQL

-509 LDIVNAALKTEP
+509 LDIVNAALKNALKTEP

-527 TDKKFTKEFIAQAGF
+527 TDKKFTKEFIAQTGF

-563 TVLQA
+563 TGLQA
-568 GTLTNENLENLEKQ
+568 GTLTKENLEEQ
-582 KTELDATIKELENK
+582 KTKLDATITELESK

-640 DEFRDYM
+640 DEFRNYM

-669 AYTQAKQ
+669 AYEQAKQ
-676 IESKLKDETYN
+676 IATNLKDETYN
-687 ELYID
+687 ELYIN
-692 SNFDAAFYMN
+692 STFDENFYMN
-702 PVDEY
+702 PVDKY

-712 QNIYKK
+712 QNIYKE
-718 QTETINATWESVQK
+718 QTETINATWESVK
-732 DPDQYIDLS
+732 NNPDQLIDPT
-741 NSGSGTWAEYAYY
+741 NPGSGTWAEYAYY
-754 YGADLKN
+754 YGSDLTK

-787 KLQEQLDKP
+787 KLQEKLDQP
-796 IYDKAQSIGTVFGEF
+796 IYEKAQSIGTVFGEF

-881 PTQKNLGA
+881 PTQKNLGV

-945 KIPEIDTSF
+945 KIPEVDTSF

-968 ELESPIPRS
+968 ELESPIPKS

>member
-18 TPEKTDYKENA
+18 TPEKTDYEEEA
-29 STNAADTYQTAIDLY
+29 STSAAATYQTAINLY
-44 IAQEGKDGDEMKKM
+44 IAQGGKDGDEMKKM

-63 ELLNKD
+63 ELLAKD

-82 NTANTKKN
+82 NIANIKKN
-90 EAYQNVVNIANNTV
+90 NIYQEVVKIANNTV
-104 GKDYKTQREFI
+104 GGEYKKQREFI
-115 KQLDVDEA
+115 RQLDIDEA

-159 SESYKN
+159 SERYK
-165 TEFAATE
+165 
-172 GTLDIVNAAL
+172 
-182 KNASKAEPSKIF
+182 
-194 NETDKKFTKKFIAQA
+194 
-209 GFKSNEE
+209 
-216 LVQFLEEQ
+216 
-224 GETGTTLLTGLQAG
+224 
-238 TLTKENLEKQ
+238 
-248 KTKFDAT
+248 
-255 ITELESK
+255 
-262 KNNVGNTG
+262 NTG
-270 DVDTKFYK
+270 DVNTEFYK
-278 TQTYIPSVKEAVAK
+278 TQDIPSVKEAVAK

-309 NDENDFY
+309 NNENDFY

-324 PKDKSIRAYKAGR
+324 PKDKSIRAYKTEK
-337 IKNVNTEELLDID
+337 IKDVDTEKLLDID
-350 KKLITNI
+350 KKFITDI
-357 TALTPEERDAPGRTK
+357 TKLTPEQKDAPGT
-372 DATDATFEA
+372 TFEA

-448 DVGVG
+448 EVGVG

-509 LDIVNAALKTEP
+509 LDIVNAALKNALKTEP

-527 TDKKFTKEFIAQAGF
+527 TDKKFTKEFIAQTGF

-568 GTLTNENLENLEKQ
+568 ETLTKENLENLEEQ
-582 KTELDATIKELENK
+582 KTKLDATITELESK

-676 IESKLKDETYN
+676 IATNLKDETYN

-692 SNFDAAFYMN
+692 STFDENFYMN

-712 QNIYKK
+712 QNIYKE
-718 QTETINATWESVQK
+718 QTETINATWESVK
-732 DPDQYIDLS
+732 NNPDQLIDPT
-741 NSGSGTWAEYAYY
+741 NPGSGTWAEYAYY
-754 YGADLKN
+754 YGSDLTK

-787 KLQEQLDKP
+787 KLQEKLDQP
-796 IYDKAQSIGTVFGEF
+796 IYEKAQSIGTVFGEF

-945 KIPEIDTSF
+945 KIPEVDTSF
-954 LKSSDPFSMLDKIS
+954 LKGSDPFAMLDKIS

-977 TKKTKSDSYFKIGL
+977 TKKAKSDSYFKIGL

>member
-18 TPEKTDYKENA
+18 TREKTDNTKTVTHDYEETQPA
-29 STNAADTYQTAIDLY
+29 ELTNAAGFDA
-44 IAQEGKDGDEMKKM
+44 EGKYHKQGEWYYTAPKTVSKS
-58 VDKKK
+58 KQI
-63 ELLNKD
+63 EQ
-69 KANDDA
+69 ADDI
-75 NKANAAL
+75 L

-115 KQLDVDEA
+115 KQLDVDED

-128 ENSFNIFY
+128 ENSFDIFY
-136 SNEKLPLASRWDP
+136 SNEKLPLKDRWDP
-149 KKALN
+149 NKALN

-159 SESYKN
+159 SERYKN
-165 TEFAATE
+165 NIE
-172 GTLDIVNAAL
+172 
-182 KNASKAEPSKIF
+182 
-194 NETDKKFTKKFIAQA
+194 
-209 GFKSNEE
+209 
-216 LVQFLEEQ
+216 
-224 GETGTTLLTGLQAG
+224 
-238 TLTKENLEKQ
+238 
-248 KTKFDAT
+248 
-255 ITELESK
+255 
-262 KNNVGNTG
+262 NTG
-270 DVDTKFYK
+270 DVNTEFYK
-278 TQTYIPSVKEAVAK
+278 TQDIPSVKEAVAK
-292 WETAKEEKDLD
+292 WETAEKEKDLD

-309 NDENDFY
+309 NNENDFY

-324 PKDKSIRAYKAGR
+324 PKDKSIRAYKTEK
-337 IKNVNTEELLDID
+337 IKDVDTEKLLDID
-350 KKLITNI
+350 KKLITDI
-357 TALTPEERDAPGRTK
+357 TALTPEEK
-372 DATDATFEA
+372 DARGTTFEA

-391 IENTKKYGALA
+391 IEDTKKYGALA

-462 TKDLETQL
+462 TKNLETQL

-509 LDIVNAALKTEP
+509 LDIVNAALKNALKTEP

-527 TDKKFTKEFIAQAGF
+527 TDKKFTKEFIAQTGF

-563 TVLQA
+563 TGLQA
-568 GTLTNENLENLEKQ
+568 GTLTKENLEEQ
-582 KTELDATIKELENK
+582 KTKLDATITELESK

-669 AYTQAKQ
+669 AYEQAKQ
-676 IESKLKDETYN
+676 IATNLKDETYN
-687 ELYID
+687 ELYIN
-692 SNFDAAFYMN
+692 STFDENFYMN
-702 PVDEY
+702 PVDKY

-712 QNIYKK
+712 QNIYKE
-718 QTETINATWESVQK
+718 QTETINATWESVK
-732 DPDQYIDLS
+732 NNPDQLIDPT
-741 NSGSGTWAEYAYY
+741 NPGSGTWAEYAYY
-754 YGADLKN
+754 YGSDLTK

-787 KLQEQLDKP
+787 KLQEKLDQP
-796 IYDKAQSIGTVFGEF
+796 IYEKAQSIGTVFGEF

-945 KIPEIDTSF
+945 KIPEVDTSF

-968 ELESPIPRS
+968 ELESPIPKS

>member
-1 MGLSYLATNPE
+1 
-12 GQRWVI
+12 
-18 TPEKTDYKENA
+18 
-29 STNAADTYQTAIDLY
+29 
-44 IAQEGKDGDEMKKM
+44 
-58 VDKKK
+58 
-63 ELLNKD
+63 
-69 KANDDA
+69 
-75 NKANAAL
+75 
-82 NTANTKKN
+82 
-90 EAYQNVVNIANNTV
+90 
-104 GKDYKTQREFI
+104 
-115 KQLDVDEA
+115 
-123 TKTKL
+123 
-128 ENSFNIFY
+128 
-136 SNEKLPLASRWDP
+136 
-149 KKALN
+149 
-154 APVPL
+154 
-159 SESYKN
+159 
-165 TEFAATE
+165 
-172 GTLDIVNAAL
+172 
-182 KNASKAEPSKIF
+182 
-194 NETDKKFTKKFIAQA
+194 
-209 GFKSNEE
+209 
-216 LVQFLEEQ
+216 
-224 GETGTTLLTGLQAG
+224 
-238 TLTKENLEKQ
+238 
-248 KTKFDAT
+248 
-255 ITELESK
+255 
-262 KNNVGNTG
+262 
-270 DVDTKFYK
+270 
-278 TQTYIPSVKEAVAK
+278 
-292 WETAKEEKDLD
+292 
-303 VLLLYN
+303 
-309 NDENDFY
+309 
-316 RAHYAENS
+316 
-324 PKDKSIRAYKAGR
+324 
-337 IKNVNTEELLDID
+337 
-350 KKLITNI
+350 
-357 TALTPEERDAPGRTK
+357 
-372 DATDATFEA
+372 
-381 YLTKILGADE
+381 
-391 IENTKKYGALA
+391 
-402 QNVLK
+402 
-407 DTIAELEKVKA
+407 
-418 QEAQWDMYRN
+418 
-428 LGGFAEI
+428 
-435 LDLGSTLADSIRA
+435 
-448 DVGVG
+448 
-453 GFLPKGNDV
+453 
-462 TKDLETQL
+462 
-470 GNITGIQSHVTYNWQ
+470 
-485 KWFDETLTKKYGID
+485 
-499 YTEFAATEET
+499 
-509 LDIVNAALKTEP
+509 
-521 SKIFNE
+521 
-527 TDKKFTKEFIAQAGF
+527 
-542 KSNEELVQFL
+542 
-552 GKQGETGTTLL
+552 
-563 TVLQA
+563 
-568 GTLTNENLENLEKQ
+568 
-582 KTELDATIKELENK
+582 
-596 KNRDLKLT
+596 
-604 FKDGEKIPEE
+604 
-614 VAVEASF
+614 VEASF

-676 IESKLKDETYN
+676 IAENLKDETYN

-692 SNFDAAFYMN
+692 SNFDENFYMN
-702 PVDEY
+702 PEDEY

>member
-18 TPEKTDYKENA
+18 TPEKTDYDVSA
-29 STNAADTYQTAIDLY
+29 STSAAATYQAAINLY
-44 IAQEGKDGDEMKKM
+44 LAQGGKDGDAMKKM

-63 ELLNKD
+63 ELLDKD
-69 KANDDA
+69 EANDDA

-90 EAYQNVVNIANNTV
+90 NIYSEVVKIANNTV
-104 GKDYKTQREFI
+104 GGEYKKHREFI
-115 KQLDVDEA
+115 RQLDIDEA

-136 SNEKLPLASRWDP
+136 SNEKLPLKSRWDP
-149 KKALN
+149 NKALN

-159 SESYKN
+159 SERYK
-165 TEFAATE
+165 
-172 GTLDIVNAAL
+172 
-182 KNASKAEPSKIF
+182 
-194 NETDKKFTKKFIAQA
+194 
-209 GFKSNEE
+209 
-216 LVQFLEEQ
+216 
-224 GETGTTLLTGLQAG
+224 
-238 TLTKENLEKQ
+238 
-248 KTKFDAT
+248 
-255 ITELESK
+255 
-262 KNNVGNTG
+262 NTG
-270 DVDTKFYK
+270 DVNTEFYK
-278 TQTYIPSVKEAVAK
+278 TQDIPSVKEAVAK

-309 NDENDFY
+309 NNENDFY

-324 PKDKSIRAYKAGR
+324 PKDKSIRAYKAEK
-337 IKNVNTEELLDID
+337 IKDVDTEKLLDID
-350 KKLITNI
+350 KKLITDI
-357 TALTPEERDAPGRTK
+357 AKLTPEQKDAPGT
-372 DATDATFEA
+372 TFEA
-381 YLTKILGADE
+381 YLTNILGADE

-509 LDIVNAALKTEP
+509 LDIVNAALKNASKTEP

-527 TDKKFTKEFIAQAGF
+527 TDKKFTKEFIAQTGF

-563 TVLQA
+563 TGLQA
-568 GTLTNENLENLEKQ
+568 GTLTKENLEEQ
-582 KTELDATIKELENK
+582 KTKLDATITELESK

-669 AYTQAKQ
+669 AYEQAKQ
-676 IESKLKDETYN
+676 IATNLKDETYN
-687 ELYID
+687 ELYIN
-692 SNFDAAFYMN
+692 STFDENFYMN
-702 PVDEY
+702 PVDKY

-712 QNIYKK
+712 QNIYKE
-718 QTETINATWESVQK
+718 QTETINATWESVK
-732 DPDQYIDLS
+732 NNPDQLIDPTNPS
-741 NSGSGTWAEYAYY
+741 SGTWAEYAYY
-754 YGADLKN
+754 YGSDLKK

-787 KLQEQLDKP
+787 KLQEKLDQP
-796 IYDKAQSIGTVFGEF
+796 IYEKAQSIGTVFGEF

-834 KKVLAKFNL
+834 KKVLAKFDL

-945 KIPEIDTSF
+945 KIPEVDTSF

-968 ELESPIPRS
+968 ELESPVPRS

>member
-18 TPEKTDYKENA
+18 TRENTENKKNESYDTTETTAAEWTTDEGWGYDGKWYKQGQGHYPPNYEKPVTKTRIVDDTD
-29 STNAADTYQTAIDLY
+29 
-44 IAQEGKDGDEMKKM
+44 
-58 VDKKK
+58 
-63 ELLNKD
+63 
-69 KANDDA
+69 
-75 NKANAAL
+75 L

-90 EAYQNVVNIANNTV
+90 KAYQNVVNIANNTV

-115 KQLDVDEA
+115 RQLDIDEA

-128 ENSFNIFY
+128 ENSFDIFY
-136 SNEKLPLASRWDP
+136 SNEKLPLKSRWDP
-149 KKALN
+149 TKALN

-165 TEFAATE
+165 TEFTATE

-278 TQTYIPSVKEAVAK
+278 TQIYIPSVKDAVDK
-292 WETAKEEKDLD
+292 WETAKKENDLD

-316 RAHYAENS
+316 RAHYAEKS

-337 IKNVNTEELLDID
+337 IKNVNTEELLDSD
-350 KKLITNI
+350 KKLITDI
-357 TALTPEERDAPGRTK
+357 TALTPEERGALGRIK
-372 DATDATFEA
+372 DETDATFEA

-527 TDKKFTKEFIAQAGF
+527 TDKKFTKEFIAQTRF

-552 GKQGETGTTLL
+552 GKQGETGATLL
-563 TVLQA
+563 TNLQA
-568 GTLTNENLENLEKQ
+568 GTLTEKNISLLEEQ
-582 KTELDATIKELENK
+582 KTNLDTTIKELEDK

-669 AYTQAKQ
+669 AYEQAKQ
-676 IESKLKDETYN
+676 IATNLKDETYN

-692 SNFDAAFYMN
+692 STFDENFYMN

-712 QNIYKK
+712 QNIYKE
-718 QTETINATWESVQK
+718 QTETINATWESVK
-732 DPDQYIDLS
+732 NNPDQLIDPTNL
-741 NSGSGTWAEYAYY
+741 GSGTWAEYAYY
-754 YGADLKN
+754 YGSDLTK

-787 KLQEQLDKP
+787 KLQEKLDQP
-796 IYDKAQSIGTVFGEF
+796 IYEKAQSIGTVFGEF

-931 SPEDIRFLSSVTKG
+931 SPEDIKFLSSVTKG
-945 KIPEIDTSF
+945 KIPEVDTSF

-968 ELESPIPRS
+968 ELESPIPKS

>member
-149 KKALN
+149 NKALN

-159 SESYKN
+159 SERYKN

-194 NETDKKFTKKFIAQA
+194 NETDKKFTKK
-209 GFKSNEE
+209 
-216 LVQFLEEQ
+216 
-224 GETGTTLLTGLQAG
+224 
-238 TLTKENLEKQ
+238 
-248 KTKFDAT
+248 
-255 ITELESK
+255 
-262 KNNVGNTG
+262 
-270 DVDTKFYK
+270 
-278 TQTYIPSVKEAVAK
+278 
-292 WETAKEEKDLD
+292 
-303 VLLLYN
+303 
-309 NDENDFY
+309 
-316 RAHYAENS
+316 
-324 PKDKSIRAYKAGR
+324 
-337 IKNVNTEELLDID
+337 
-350 KKLITNI
+350 
-357 TALTPEERDAPGRTK
+357 
-372 DATDATFEA
+372 
-381 YLTKILGADE
+381 
-391 IENTKKYGALA
+391 
-402 QNVLK
+402 
-407 DTIAELEKVKA
+407 
-418 QEAQWDMYRN
+418 
-428 LGGFAEI
+428 
-435 LDLGSTLADSIRA
+435 
-448 DVGVG
+448 
-453 GFLPKGNDV
+453 
-462 TKDLETQL
+462 
-470 GNITGIQSHVTYNWQ
+470 
-485 KWFDETLTKKYGID
+485 
-499 YTEFAATEET
+499 
-509 LDIVNAALKTEP
+509 
-521 SKIFNE
+521 
-527 TDKKFTKEFIAQAGF
+527 FIAQAGF

-676 IESKLKDETYN
+676 IAENLKDETYN

-692 SNFDAAFYMN
+692 SNFDENFYMN
-702 PVDEY
+702 PEDKY

>member
-12 GQRWVI
+12 GERWVI
-18 TPEKTDYKENA
+18 TPEKTDYKEAA
-29 STNAADTYQTAIDLY
+29 STSAAATYQAAINLY
-44 IAQEGKDGDEMKKM
+44 LAQGGKDENEMTKM
-58 VDKKK
+58 VNKKK
-63 ELLNKD
+63 ELLDKD
-69 KANDDA
+69 KDNDDA
-75 NKANAAL
+75 NKTNAAL
-82 NTANTKKN
+82 NTANIKKN
-90 EAYQNVVNIANNTV
+90 ETYQKVVDIANNTV
-104 GKDYKTQREFI
+104 GGEYKKHREFI
-115 KQLDVDEA
+115 RQLDIDEV

-136 SNEKLPLASRWDP
+136 SNEKLPLTSRWDP

-159 SESYKN
+159 SERYK
-165 TEFAATE
+165 
-172 GTLDIVNAAL
+172 
-182 KNASKAEPSKIF
+182 
-194 NETDKKFTKKFIAQA
+194 
-209 GFKSNEE
+209 
-216 LVQFLEEQ
+216 
-224 GETGTTLLTGLQAG
+224 
-238 TLTKENLEKQ
+238 
-248 KTKFDAT
+248 
-255 ITELESK
+255 
-262 KNNVGNTG
+262 NTG
-270 DVDTKFYK
+270 DVNTEFYK
-278 TQTYIPSVKEAVAK
+278 TQNIPSVKEAVVK

-309 NDENDFY
+309 NNENDFY

-324 PKDKSIRAYKAGR
+324 PKDKSIRAYKAGS
-337 IKNVNTEELLDID
+337 IKDVDKETLLDID
-350 KKLITNI
+350 KERITNI
-357 TALTPEERDAPGRTK
+357 TALTPEQKDAPGT
-372 DATDATFEA
+372 TFEA
-381 YLTKILGADE
+381 YLTNILGADE

-453 GFLPKGNDV
+453 GFLPKGNDG

-470 GNITGIQSHVTYNWQ
+470 GNITGVQSHVTYNWQ

-509 LDIVNAALKTEP
+509 LDIVNAALKNTLKAEP

-527 TDKKFTKEFIAQAGF
+527 TDKKFTKEFIEQAGF
-542 KSNEELVQFL
+542 KSNEDLVQFL

-563 TVLQA
+563 TGLQA
-568 GTLTNENLENLEKQ
+568 GTLTKENLEEQ
-582 KTELDATIKELENK
+582 KTKLNATIIDLEDK

-604 FKDGEKIPEE
+604 FKDGKKIPEE
-614 VAVEASF
+614 IAVEASF

-640 DEFRDYM
+640 DEFTDYM

-676 IESKLKDETYN
+676 IEENLKDKTYN

-702 PVDEY
+702 PVDKY

-712 QNIYKK
+712 QDIYKN
-718 QTETINATWESVQK
+718 QIETINTTWENVKKNPNQLI
-732 DPDQYIDLS
+732 DPT
-741 NSGSGTWAEYAYY
+741 NPGSGTWAEYAYY
-754 YGADLKN
+754 YGADLTK
-761 QRDFAALHYDLIG
+761 QKDFAALHYDLIG

-787 KLQEQLDKP
+787 KLQEKLDQP

-834 KKVLAKFNL
+834 KKVITKFNL

-854 AIKAG
+854 AIKAS
-859 ITTGSAQ
+859 ITTGPAQ

-889 SYIERPEEDTTS
+889 SYIERPETDTVA

-909 KFKAAG
+909 KFKTAG

-925 DYMPDT
+925 NYMPDT
-931 SPEDIRFLSSVTKG
+931 SPEDIKFLSSVTKG

-954 LKSSDPFSMLDKIS
+954 LKGSDPFAMLDKIS

-977 TKKTKSDSYFKIGL
+977 TKKAKSDSYFKIGV

>member
-18 TPEKTDYKENA
+18 TPENTENKKDESYDTTETTAAEWTTNEGWGADGKWYKQGKGHYPPPYEKSVTKTRSVD
-29 STNAADTYQTAIDLY
+29 DTDT
-44 IAQEGKDGDEMKKM
+44 
-58 VDKKK
+58 
-63 ELLNKD
+63 
-69 KANDDA
+69 
-75 NKANAAL
+75 

-136 SNEKLPLASRWDP
+136 SNEKLPLKSRWDP
-149 KKALN
+149 NKALN

-159 SESYKN
+159 SERYK
-165 TEFAATE
+165 
-172 GTLDIVNAAL
+172 
-182 KNASKAEPSKIF
+182 
-194 NETDKKFTKKFIAQA
+194 
-209 GFKSNEE
+209 
-216 LVQFLEEQ
+216 
-224 GETGTTLLTGLQAG
+224 
-238 TLTKENLEKQ
+238 
-248 KTKFDAT
+248 
-255 ITELESK
+255 
-262 KNNVGNTG
+262 NTG
-270 DVDTKFYK
+270 DVNTEFYK
-278 TQTYIPSVKEAVAK
+278 TQDIPSVKEAVAK

-309 NDENDFY
+309 NNENDFY

-324 PKDKSIRAYKAGR
+324 PKDKSIRAYKAEK
-337 IKNVNTEELLDID
+337 IKDVDTEKLLDID
-350 KKLITNI
+350 KKLITDI
-357 TALTPEERDAPGRTK
+357 AKLTPEEKDAPGT
-372 DATDATFEA
+372 TFEA
-381 YLTKILGADE
+381 YLTNILGADE

-453 GFLPKGNDV
+453 GFLPKDNDV

-509 LDIVNAALKTEP
+509 LDIVNAALKNALKAEP

-527 TDKKFTKEFIAQAGF
+527 TDKKFTKEFIAQTGF

-563 TVLQA
+563 TGLQA
-568 GTLTNENLENLEKQ
+568 GTLTKENLEEQ
-582 KTELDATIKELENK
+582 KTKLDAIITELESK

-669 AYTQAKQ
+669 AYEQAKQ
-676 IESKLKDETYN
+676 IATNLKDETYN
-687 ELYID
+687 ELYIN
-692 SNFDAAFYMN
+692 STFDENFYMN
-702 PVDEY
+702 PVDKY

-712 QNIYKK
+712 QNIYKE
-718 QTETINATWESVQK
+718 QTETINATWESVK
-732 DPDQYIDLS
+732 NNPDQLIDPT
-741 NSGSGTWAEYAYY
+741 NPGSGTWAEYAYY
-754 YGADLKN
+754 YGSDLKK

-787 KLQEQLDKP
+787 KLQEKLDQP
-796 IYDKAQSIGTVFGEF
+796 IYEKAQSIGTVFGEF

-834 KKVLAKFNL
+834 KKVLAKFDL

-945 KIPEIDTSF
+945 KIPEVDTSF

>member
-82 NTANTKKN
+82 NIANTKKN

-149 KKALN
+149 NKALN

-159 SESYKN
+159 SERYKN

-216 LVQFLEEQ
+216 LVQFLGKQ

-372 DATDATFEA
+372 DETDATFEA

-527 TDKKFTKEFIAQAGF
+527 TDKKFTKKFIAQAGF

-563 TVLQA
+563 TGLQA
-568 GTLTNENLENLEKQ
+568 GTLTKENLENLEKQ

-676 IESKLKDETYN
+676 IAENLKDETYN

-692 SNFDAAFYMN
+692 SNFDENFYMN
-702 PVDEY
+702 PEDKY

>member
-18 TPEKTDYKENA
+18 TPEKTDYEEEA
-29 STNAADTYQTAIDLY
+29 STSAAATYQAAINLY
-44 IAQEGKDGDEMKKM
+44 IAQGGKDGNEMKKM

-63 ELLNKD
+63 ELLDKD
-69 KANDDA
+69 NANDDA

-82 NTANTKKN
+82 NIANTKKN

-159 SESYKN
+159 SERYK
-165 TEFAATE
+165 
-172 GTLDIVNAAL
+172 
-182 KNASKAEPSKIF
+182 
-194 NETDKKFTKKFIAQA
+194 
-209 GFKSNEE
+209 
-216 LVQFLEEQ
+216 
-224 GETGTTLLTGLQAG
+224 
-238 TLTKENLEKQ
+238 
-248 KTKFDAT
+248 
-255 ITELESK
+255 
-262 KNNVGNTG
+262 NTG
-270 DVDTKFYK
+270 DVNTEFYK
-278 TQTYIPSVKEAVAK
+278 TQDIPSVKEAVAK

-309 NDENDFY
+309 NNENDFY

-324 PKDKSIRAYKAGR
+324 PKDKSIRAYKTEK
-337 IKNVNTEELLDID
+337 IKDVDTEKLLDID
-350 KKLITNI
+350 KKLITDI
-357 TALTPEERDAPGRTK
+357 AKLTPEEKDAPGT
-372 DATDATFEA
+372 TFEA
-381 YLTKILGADE
+381 YLTNILGADE
-391 IENTKKYGALA
+391 IEDTKKYGALA

-509 LDIVNAALKTEP
+509 LDIVNAALKNALKTEP

-527 TDKKFTKEFIAQAGF
+527 TDKKFIKEFIAQTGF

-552 GKQGETGTTLL
+552 GKQGETGATLL
-563 TVLQA
+563 TGLQA
-568 GTLTNENLENLEKQ
+568 GTLTKENLEEQ
-582 KTELDATIKELENK
+582 KTKLDAIITELESK

-640 DEFRDYM
+640 DEFKDYM

-669 AYTQAKQ
+669 AYEQAKQ
-676 IESKLKDETYN
+676 IATNLKDETYN

-692 SNFDAAFYMN
+692 STFDENFYMN

-712 QNIYKK
+712 QNIYKE
-718 QTETINATWESVQK
+718 QTETINATWESVK
-732 DPDQYIDLS
+732 NNPDQLIDPT
-741 NSGSGTWAEYAYY
+741 NPGSGTWAEYAYY
-754 YGADLKN
+754 YGSDLTK

-787 KLQEQLDKP
+787 KLQEKLDQP
-796 IYDKAQSIGTVFGEF
+796 IYEKAQSIGTVFGEF

-889 SYIERPEEDTTS
+889 SYIERPEEDTTL

-925 DYMPDT
+925 NYMPDT
-931 SPEDIRFLSSVTKG
+931 SPEDIKFLSSVTKG
-945 KIPEIDTSF
+945 KIPEVDTSF
-954 LKSSDPFSMLDKIS
+954 LKGSDPFAMLDKIS

-977 TKKTKSDSYFKIGL
+977 TKKAKSDSYFKIGL